1 MFSIHLILIPIIPLL
16 YFVSRPNTFLFYNLS
31 IIPFIYL
38 IGVTIILQIVISF
51 FSKNKLKSALVVS
64 WFYLVFFTYGHA
76 HSFLNEIM
84 NGGHTEEAI
93 KNRFLVPLWL
103 GAFVIVST
111 WILITKKTLVGLK
124 RFLYVWSITMASMF
138 LLNVAFYFLNEEKL
152 EMPNFSGSKVN
163 HADVGG
169 PIKAPDIYYIIFDGY
184 PNEHTLKEKFDYDNS
199 SFLNFLKKRGFYVA
213 SKSHSNYA
221 QTIPSLSSSLNMN
234 YIGHEFFK
242 TARQMGDIQ
251 NLTSQLL
258 ETIEDNNVIRFLK
271 DRGYKAINITAE
283 RRIGKK
289 NRIAD
294 LEIKCDQISEVVSVL
309 IRYSLY
315 YPFEKH
321 LRLIGNSKRQQTLC
335 LFDRISEIAN
345 RQSPKFIFGHLLV
358 PLTEFL
364 FGPNGENVVHE
375 VSKKAYLGQVIF
387 TNKKIMTM
395 VDKILEQSDS
405 QPIIIIQSDHGPG
418 FTYVA
423 HNRTIE
429 LTMPPDDDIEFKR
442 NRMRNL
448 SAYLLPGKDNEMV
461 YQTISNVNTFRVIF
475 NLYFNAGYKLLED
488 KSYFSYGPAAYHMED
503 IEEIDPYVD

>member
-38 IGVTIILQIVISF
+38 IGVAIILQIVISF

-84 NGGHTEEAI
+84 NSAETEEAI

-111 WILITKKTLVGLK
+111 WILKTKKTLVGLK
-124 RFLYVWSITMASMF
+124 RFLNVWSITMASMF

-221 QTIPSLSSSLNMN
+221 VTIPSLSSSLNMN
-234 YIGHEFFK
+234 YLGHEFFNGFFK
-242 TARQMGDIQ
+242 
-251 NLTSQLL
+251 
-258 ETIEDNNVIRFLK
+258 
-271 DRGYKAINITAE
+271 
-283 RRIGKK
+283 
-289 NRIAD
+289 
-294 LEIKCDQISEVVSVL
+294 SE
-309 IRYSLY
+309 
-315 YPFEKH
+315 F
-321 LRLIGNSKRQQTLC
+321 
-335 LFDRISEIAN
+335 
-345 RQSPKFIFGHLLV
+345 
-358 PLTEFL
+358 
-364 FGPNGENVVHE
+364 
-375 VSKKAYLGQVIF
+375 
-387 TNKKIMTM
+387 
-395 VDKILEQSDS
+395 
-405 QPIIIIQSDHGPG
+405 
-418 FTYVA
+418 
-423 HNRTIE
+423 
-429 LTMPPDDDIEFKR
+429 
-442 NRMRNL
+442 
-448 SAYLLPGKDNEMV
+448 
-461 YQTISNVNTFRVIF
+461 
-475 NLYFNAGYKLLED
+475 
-488 KSYFSYGPAAYHMED
+488 
-503 IEEIDPYVD
+503 

>member
-1 MFSIHLILIPIIPLL
+1 
-16 YFVSRPNTFLFYNLS
+16 
-31 IIPFIYL
+31 
-38 IGVTIILQIVISF
+38 
-51 FSKNKLKSALVVS
+51 
-64 WFYLVFFTYGHA
+64 
-76 HSFLNEIM
+76 
-84 NGGHTEEAI
+84 
-93 KNRFLVPLWL
+93 
-103 GAFVIVST
+103 
-111 WILITKKTLVGLK
+111 
-124 RFLYVWSITMASMF
+124 MF

-221 QTIPSLSSSLNMN
+221 VTIPSLNSSLSMN
-234 YIGHEFFK
+234 YIGHEVFKATSHLKFFENIN
-242 TARQMGDIQ
+242 G
-251 NLTSQLL
+251 L
-258 ETIEDNNVIRFLK
+258 RFLM
-271 DRGYKAINITAE
+271 DRGFKAIKITSG
-283 RRIGKK
+283 RRVGKK

-335 LFDRISEIAN
+335 LFDRLSEIAN
-345 RQSPKFIFGHLLV
+345 RQSPKFVFGYFKPPRH
-358 PLTEFL
+358 PYL
-364 FGPNGENVVHE
+364 FGPNGENILHE
-375 VSKKAYLGQVIF
+375 VSKKAYLGQLIF

-418 FTYVA
+418 FPYVA
-423 HNRTIE
+423 PN
-429 LTMPPDDDIEFKR
+429 LTKPPDDDIEFKR

-488 KSYFSYGPAAYHMED
+488 KSYFSYGPGADHPEE